1 MLAEVIIEPSSLDR
15 AAGGGITGRLAL
27 RVGDTWFPDPQWHDF
42 PVVVLAWW
50 LRELTRP
57 LSASGAAARCRFM
70 EGPLAFKVVRQT
82 PGGWSVVL
90 VEGTRE
96 HSGTEIDGAALIRS
110 ISTAA
115 DRLLAEC
122 ARRGWRGED
131 VEDLRV
137 ANEAVSGYKTV

>member
-1 MLAEVIIEPSSLDR
+1 MLAEVIVEPSSLDR
-15 AAGGGITGRLAL
+15 AVSGGITGRLAL
-27 RVGDTWFPDPQWHDF
+27 RIGDIWFPGPQWHDF

-57 LSASGAAARCRFM
+57 LSAPGASARCRFM
-70 EGPLAFKVVRQT
+70 EGPVAFNVVRQT
-82 PGGWSVVL
+82 TGGWSVVL

-96 HSGTEIDGAALIRS
+96 HPGTEIDSEALIQS

-122 ARRGWRGED
+122 ARRGWHGED

-137 ANEAVSGYKTV
+137 AKEAVSGYRTV

>member
-1 MLAEVIIEPSSLDR
+1 MLAEVILEPVSLDR
-15 AAGGGITGRLAL
+15 AASGAITGRLAL
-27 RVGDTWFPDPQWHDF
+27 RIGDAWFPDPQWHDV
-42 PVVVLAWW
+42 PVVVLARW
-50 LRELTRP
+50 LRELIRP
-57 LSASGAAARCRFM
+57 LSASGAFARCGFM
-70 EGPLAFKVVRQT
+70 EGPVAFRVVRQT
-82 PGGWSVVL
+82 TGGWSVVL

-96 HSGTEIDGAALIRS
+96 HPETEVDGWALIRS

-137 ANEAVSGYKTV
+137 ANEAVSGYRTV